1 MSPASKGYPSP
12 EMLLLQTQLADL
24 QDSITAV
31 QLRLMRILE
40 NKSETKVDHELAT
53 QLLADIH
60 RSEVLEYLFEHEPE
74 LQFGLFGSEQRE
86 EDEVHRT
93 AIKAIRRAYGE
104 SRNWMVFPYLFQ
116 HLPSLS
122 YSELG
127 MIQAWLLYP
136 TEYKAPWALL
146 EFMEA
151 NADPQSK
158 TVIQYML
165 ANFNQFK
172 RPGGS
177 KN

>member
-1 MSPASKGYPSP
+1 MIPATKDDPSP
-12 EMLLLQTQLADL
+12 ELLRLQTQLAAL

-31 QLRLMRILE
+31 QKHLISILE
-40 NKSETKVDHELAT
+40 NKNETRIDKEWAT

-60 RSEVLEYLFEHEPE
+60 RPEVLEYLFEHEPE
-74 LQFGLFGSEQRE
+74 LQFGPFGSEQRE
-86 EDEVHRT
+86 EDELHRT

-104 SRNWMVFPYLFQ
+104 PRNWMVFPYLFQ

-158 TVIQYML
+158 AVIQYML
-165 ANFNQFK
+165 ANFKQFK
-172 RPGGS
+172 RPIGS